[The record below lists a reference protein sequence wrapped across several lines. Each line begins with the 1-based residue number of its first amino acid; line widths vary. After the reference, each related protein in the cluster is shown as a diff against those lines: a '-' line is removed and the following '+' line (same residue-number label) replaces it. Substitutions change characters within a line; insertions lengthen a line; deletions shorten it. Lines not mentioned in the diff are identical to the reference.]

1 MKKTLSIII
10 LILLCLQLSVPRAV
24 SADGLETGED
34 ETINL
39 INTFYVSTTKED
51 HVMNV
56 PFNPTWFNQDARIYN
71 HDLAK
76 LSLGLATAA
85 FRPSASLSEFRS
97 ADYNLGRFLA
107 QAGFEDARSD
117 DYNKDP
123 SMYTVSTMMAH
134 RKIGTGDD
142 TYELIAVGICG
153 QGYLDE
159 WESNFSIG
167 SGKHPEG
174 FDSASQLVYDRVFGY
189 ISATHLSGKLK
200 IWVSGFSRAAAIS
213 NITAARLSDSDLFSQ
228 ETVFAYTFAT
238 PMTVREEEP
247 KLYENIFNICGKMD
261 PVTNVPFSDWGY
273 SRYGMTLYTPTIETD
288 SDFILKREKADV
300 IYKEITGIDYWVNAD
315 INSELKVIMDCL
327 LRICPDVETYENSLQ
342 DNLISLW
349 EKHDV
354 VSVLKKLMEMSED
367 PILITEKNRA
377 DANMLMNRL
386 SMLFEDY
393 LSLNNSF
400 SHYNREATMGSNILQ
415 THTPELYISWIYS
428 VDEGEDLFTDTRD
441 YSQLYID
448 GNVTVE
454 LYHEDELVDKLATL
468 DWYFSNEHQYLS
480 IHDVQITVLIPRD
493 GGCRILIFPEED
505 QKLDVL
511 LADFKVGHQSP
522 SMTVLT
528 RYQVKQGEK
537 VEIAYNPSYGVR
549 YITDPESTEAVR
561 YNSGN
566 YVSSSVLA
574 DFVYKNN
581 VYLSWRD
588 SIMTFY
594 VILLVMVCFVFFL
607 VSLLV
612 KWLRHRHRRKKGL
625 IPKNMR
631 FRPLPIFCFF
641 LIQQT
646 LMIKELAGILYDLSP
661 GVTKLFKILIGILLL
676 LIAFYG
682 YRRKRN
688 SFHLLILVSVL
699 FLSVGDLLV
708 TDSLILG
715 GIFFI
720 AAEALLTIN
729 FIREDRPDLL
739 QILGWLLS
747 AIAGIV
753 LVLRAPGD
761 FGAERYLTIV
771 YVIFSTGLVAS
782 SYVYPGRIFRGS
794 LLLFAAGVLAILN
807 AVIEL
812 PLLVRIGATLSY
824 YIAVITLAS
833 AGSGFV
839 QPRMI
844 PEAMLYSEGTTQEQS
859 Q

>member
-1 MKKTLSIII
+1 MKKILSILFSI
-10 LILLCLQLSVPRAV
+10 LFCLQLFVPCAV
-24 SADGLETGED
+24 YADGQEASED

-39 INTFYVSTTKED
+39 INTFYVSTTTED
-51 HVMNV
+51 CVMNV

-85 FRPSASLSEFRS
+85 FRPSASLREFRS
-97 ADYNLGRFLA
+97 ADYNLERFLT
-107 QAGFEDARSD
+107 QAGFADARSD

-134 RKIGTGDD
+134 RRIGSGDD
-142 TYELIAVGICG
+142 AYELIAVGICG

-200 IWVSGFSRAAAIS
+200 IWISGFSRAAAIS
-213 NITAARLSDSDLFSQ
+213 NITAAKLSDSDLFSQ

-238 PMTVREEEP
+238 PMTVREKEP
-247 KLYENIFNICGKMD
+247 KPYENIFNICGKMD

-273 SRYGMTLYTPTIETD
+273 SRYGLTLYTPTLETD
-288 SDFILKREKADV
+288 SDFALKRKKADIV
-300 IYKEITGIDYWVNAD
+300 YKEITGINYWVNAD

-342 DNLISLW
+342 NNLISLW

-354 VSVLKKLMEMSED
+354 VSVLRKLMEMSED

-377 DANMLMNRL
+377 DANMLMNRI

-393 LSLNNSF
+393 LSQNNSF
-400 SHYNREATMGSNILQ
+400 SHYNDEATMGSNILQ

-428 VDEGEDLFTDTRD
+428 VDEGEDLFSETRD
-441 YSQLYID
+441 YSQLYVD
-448 GNVTVE
+448 GGVTVK
-454 LYHEDELVDKLATL
+454 LYHEGELIETL
-468 DWYFSNEHQYLS
+468 STRDWYHSYEHRYLGV
-480 IHDVQITVLIPRD
+480 HDEQITALIPRD
-493 GGCRILIFPEED
+493 VDYRIQIVPEED
-505 QKLDVL
+505 CNVGVL
-511 LADFKVGHQSP
+511 LADFKIGRQSP

-528 RYQVKQGEK
+528 RYQVKQDEK
-537 VEIAYNPSYGVR
+537 IEIELNVPSTVR
-549 YITDPESTEAVR
+549 YVTSPDSTETVS
-561 YNSGN
+561 YNSSN
-566 YVSSSVLA
+566 YVSSGVLA

-581 VYLSWRD
+581 EYLSWRD

-594 VILLVMVCFVFFL
+594 VLLLVTVCFFFFL
-607 VSLLV
+607 VSLLF

-631 FRPLPIFCFF
+631 FRPLPIVCFF

-646 LMIKELAGILYDLSP
+646 LMIKELASILYNLSP
-661 GVTKLFKILIGILLL
+661 DSTKIFKLIIGILLL

-688 SFHLLILVSVL
+688 TFHLLILVSIL
-699 FLSVGDLLV
+699 FLTVGDLLV

-729 FIREDRPDLL
+729 FIREDRPDFL
-739 QILGWLLS
+739 QILGWLIS
-747 AIAGIV
+747 ATIGIV
-753 LVLRAPGD
+753 LVLKAPGN
-761 FGAERYLTIV
+761 FGVERYLTIL

-782 SYVYPGRIFRGS
+782 SYFFPGRTFRGS
-794 LLLFAAGVLAILN
+794 LLLFVAGALSILG
-807 AVIEL
+807 AVVEL
-812 PLLVRIGATLSY
+812 PFAVRIGATLSY

-833 AGSGFV
+833 AGSGFI
-839 QPRMI
+839 QPRTV
-844 PEAMLYSEGTTQEQS
+844 PEAMLYSEETTEEQT